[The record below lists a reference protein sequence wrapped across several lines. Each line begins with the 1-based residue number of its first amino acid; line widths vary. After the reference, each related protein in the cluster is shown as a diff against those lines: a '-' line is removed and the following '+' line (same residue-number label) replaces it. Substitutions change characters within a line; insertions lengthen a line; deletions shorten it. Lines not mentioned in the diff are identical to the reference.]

1 MEFKVGDKVRII
13 KDSFFGFNY
22 HTGDTGYIES
32 IEKSYY
38 TKENVIHMLMD
49 KDGGR
54 QWVRVEEAAYYI
66 ERLVEEKDLEECA
79 MEKEGK
85 KENNATTAIK
95 AAMNVLGIKKGSK
108 IDLYDEYGERI
119 GYSPYKFDGKKL
131 VDNEGDSSETEMGR
145 LIFGRYTFKIVEE
158 GQFIPENGEEYWYV
172 DEDGDVAYVVCNEDE
187 VDAARVAFG
196 NAFETE
202 SIARD
207 NVKNVL
213 DKVHKVFNE
222 EDENKEDC

>member
-13 KDSFFGFNY
+13 DNTMEEPYKHSFNIGEVV
-22 HTGDTGYIES
+22 TIDEQT
-32 IEKSYY
+32 YY
-38 TKENVIHMLMD
+38 ALSA
-49 KDGGR
+49 DGSG
-54 QWVRVEEAAYYI
+54 QWVTEDDI
-66 ERLVEEKDLEECA
+66 ELEECV
-79 MEKEGK
+79 MKQEEK
-85 KENNATTAIK
+85 KENNTTTAIK

-108 IDLYDEYGERI
+108 IDLYDEHGERNK
-119 GYSPYKFDGKKL
+119 YSPYKFDGKKL
-131 VDNEGDSSETEMGR
+131 VDNEGDLSETEIGR
-145 LIFGRYTFKIVEE
+145 LISGRYTFKIVEE

-172 DEDGDVAYVVCNEDE
+172 DEDGHVAYVVCNEDE

-196 NAFETE
+196 NAFEEE
-202 SIARD
+202 SIARN

>member
-1 MEFKVGDKVRII
+1 MVSC
-13 KDSFFGFNY
+13 DSFGNQWIHGNAPF
-22 HTGDTGYIES
+22 EVW
-32 IEKSYY
+32 
-38 TKENVIHMLMD
+38 NVT
-49 KDGGR
+49 
-54 QWVRVEEAAYYI
+54 E
-66 ERLVEEKDLEECA
+66 LEECA
-79 MEKEGK
+79 MGKEGK

-108 IDLYDEYGERI
+108 IDLYDEYGEVI

-131 VDNEGDSSETEMGR
+131 VDNEGDLSETEMGR

-158 GQFIPENGEEYWYV
+158 GKFIPENGEEYWYV
-172 DEDGDVAYVVCNEDE
+172 YEDGDVAYVVCNEDE

>member
-32 IEKSYY
+32 IEKNYY
-38 TKENVIHMLMD
+38 TKENVIRMLMD

-79 MEKEGK
+79 MGKEGK

-108 IDLYDEYGERI
+108 IDLYDEHGERNK
-119 GYSPYKFDGKKL
+119 YSPYKFDGKKL
-131 VDNEGDSSETEMGR
+131 VDNEGDLSETEMGR

-172 DEDGDVAYVVCNEDE
+172 DEDGHVAYVVCNEDE

-196 NAFETE
+196 NAFEEE
-202 SIARD
+202 SLTRD
-207 NVKNVL
+207 NVKNML
-213 DKVHKVFNE
+213 DKINKVFNG
-222 EDENKEDC
+222 EDDEKEDC

>member
-32 IEKSYY
+32 IEKNYY
-38 TKENVIHMLMD
+38 TKENVIRMLMD

-79 MEKEGK
+79 MGKEGK

-108 IDLYDEYGERI
+108 IDLYDEHGEGI

-131 VDNEGDSSETEMGR
+131 VDNE
-145 LIFGRYTFKIVEE
+145 
-158 GQFIPENGEEYWYV
+158 
-172 DEDGDVAYVVCNEDE
+172 
-187 VDAARVAFG
+187 
-196 NAFETE
+196 
-202 SIARD
+202 
-207 NVKNVL
+207 
-213 DKVHKVFNE
+213 
-222 EDENKEDC
+222 